1 MKTLCGCLFTTLA
14 ILICITYVVS
24 FPVFYG
30 MMAFGNH
37 EEWDCY
43 ATQNWDE
50 DKPYTGNIE
59 EMPDDYH
66 NVSANF

>member
-14 ILICITYVVS
+14 ILICLTYVVS

-30 MMAFGNH
+30 MMAFGDH

-50 DKPYTGNIE
+50 D
-59 EMPDDYH
+59 
-66 NVSANF
+66 